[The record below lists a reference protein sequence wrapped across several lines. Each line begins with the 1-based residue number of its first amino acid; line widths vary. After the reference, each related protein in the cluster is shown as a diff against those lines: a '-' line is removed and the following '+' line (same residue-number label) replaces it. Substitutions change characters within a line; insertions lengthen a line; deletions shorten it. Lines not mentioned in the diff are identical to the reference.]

1 MTRVSK
7 GTATMTLQQIK
18 YAITVAE
25 KGSMSKAAEALF
37 VTQSALSCAIREL
50 ETETG
55 VTIFARGAKGV
66 TLTPDGTEFLTYA
79 DRVYRQFELLREKY
93 GESGGVKRKFGVS
106 TQHYAFAVKAFVE
119 MVKRFDTLNF
129 DFAIRE
135 TRTLEVISDVGRMK
149 SEIGI
154 LYKSSFNDRMIE
166 RMLSESGLEFFPLI
180 NCRAYVYMWK
190 NHPLAGE
197 RSLSLEQLS
206 AYPCLSFEQGDG
218 VASYFAEEI
227 LGDREYPRV
236 IRSSDRATQL
246 NLMVG
251 LNGYTLCSGITC
263 EELNGEE
270 YVTVPFREDEEN
282 RNTVMEIGYI
292 CKKYNPLSD
301 IAGVYVE
308 EVKKYLGCC

>member
-1 MTRVSK
+1 
-7 GTATMTLQQIK
+7 MTLQQIK

-25 KGSMSKAAEALF
+25 KGSMSKAADALF

-55 VTIFARGAKGV
+55 VTIFIRTAKGV
-66 TLTPDGTEFLTYA
+66 TLTPDGTEFLMYA
-79 DRVYRQFELLREKY
+79 DRVYRQFLLLREKY
-93 GESGGVKRKFGVS
+93 GENGNIKRKFGVS
-106 TQHYAFAVKAFVE
+106 TQHYAFAVKAFAE

-135 TRTLEVISDVGRMK
+135 TRTLEVVSDVGSMK
-149 SEIGI
+149 SEVGI
-154 LYKSSFNDRMIE
+154 LFKSAFNGMMIDRMLAE
-166 RMLSESGLEFFPLI
+166 NGLEFIPLI
-180 NCRAYVYMWK
+180 SCRAYVYMWK
-190 NHPLAGE
+190 EHPLARE
-197 RSLSLEQLS
+197 KSLSLEQLS
-206 AYPCLSFEQGDG
+206 EYPCLSFEQGDG

-227 LGDREYPRV
+227 LADREYPRI

-263 EELNGEE
+263 EELNGGE

-282 RNTVMEIGYI
+282 KNPVMEIGYI
-292 CKKYNPLSD
+292 RKKYNPLSD
-301 IAGVYVE
+301 IADAYIQ
-308 EVKKYLGCC
+308 EVKKYLSAAD

>member
-1 MTRVSK
+1 
-7 GTATMTLQQIK
+7 MTLQQIK
-18 YAITVAE
+18 YAITTAD
-25 KGSMSKAAEALF
+25 KGSMSRAAETLF
-37 VTQSALSCAIREL
+37 VTQSALSCAIHEL
-50 ETETG
+50 EDEIG
-55 VTIFARGAKGV
+55 VTIFIRGAKGV
-66 TLTPDGTEFLTYA
+66 TLTPDGTEFLMYA

-93 GESGGVKRKFGVS
+93 GEGGSVKRKFGVS

-135 TRTLEVISDVGRMK
+135 TKTLEIIADVGCMK
-149 SEIGI
+149 SEVGI
-154 LYKSSFNDRMIE
+154 LYKSAFNDRIIE
-166 RMLSESGLEFFPLI
+166 RMLAENALEFLPLI
-180 NCRAYVYMWK
+180 KCSAYVYMWK
-190 NHPLAGE
+190 NHPLANE
-197 RSLSLEQLS
+197 SSLSLEQLS

-218 VASYFAEEI
+218 VAAYFAEEI

-263 EELNGEE
+263 EELNGGE

-292 CKKYNPLSD
+292 RKKYNPLSD
-301 IAGVYVE
+301 IAEVYIE
-308 EVKKYLGCC
+308 EVKRYLDIH